1 MRFLLPTL
9 LVIALSGCSARP
21 RYNLDLL
28 VIPSDYKFEHGQG
41 DDSFTGRITRADG
54 HLITFDAGHGAGL
67 AAHPSERTRHK
78 FVWWREQ
85 QIGGSPVWLGIRDD
99 GSQGRWLFV
108 TFSADGANFWTQI
121 TSEAD
126 IADALSIIL
135 TYKPRRA

>member
-1 MRFLLPTL
+1 MRLLL
-9 LVIALSGCSARP
+9 FAILFIGFCSCTARP
-21 RYNLDLL
+21 RYNLDSL

-41 DDSFTGRITRADG
+41 DDSYTGRITRADG
-54 HLITFDAGHGAGL
+54 HLITFDAGIGAGL
-67 AAHPSERTRHK
+67 AAHPTERTRHK
-78 FVWWREQ
+78 FLWWREQ
-85 QIGGSPVWLGIRDD
+85 QIGGAPVWLGIRDD

-108 TFSADGANFWTQI
+108 TFSADGANFWTQV